1 MNEKENTKDSQ
12 LGNLLDKLA
21 NDLNYSTKDHSQ
33 DINTL
38 SEIYSQ
44 DYRHS
49 YAKISLKVQ
58 NILENDT
65 SKGECLSNNIQV
77 LKDEIIKKSVSPQVK
92 SDDESKNLLKNV
104 IKLSDHVNLE
114 IGRYNLL
121 TEKINRIVIEKAA
134 KENPQ
139 QVHDQDIEDRLN
151 KLEKSQE
158 KSENTVLNAAEK
170 LDKVDEKLER
180 NSMSSITTLTIFSA
194 VILAFTGSIT
204 FTSGVFSGMATVSS
218 FRIVFITALIGLVVF
233 NLIFMLLFIVGR
245 MVGKSVCCKCKYYTE
260 DESVL
265 ECGSGYCNK
274 KLHMQNGICILLH
287 KYPYVFIIDLFI
299 IGIIYY
305 DAILFFS
312 NNTHYLWFKL
322 NNILKYFAII
332 FPIVVCVI
340 IYIFWKIYRK
350 IMYNR
355 CKIEISVKITEE
367 FFPREKSAIYKI
379 TSMLANSLNKIFAP
393 NLEEESDK
401 DKILNKLSNHQESE
415 QMKVLQQELDFY
427 SEERLLSGKER
438 LHYIGYKEHIYNKKK
453 RKRNIE
459 KILDNIKT
467 ESDSNNDTE
476 PLDDSIDTDY
486 REI

>member
-1 MNEKENTKDSQ
+1 MSEKENAKDSQ
-12 LGNLLDKLA
+12 LGNLLEKLA
-21 NDLNYSTKDHSQ
+21 NDIDYSTKDHGQ
-33 DINTL
+33 DIDTL
-38 SEIYSQ
+38 SKIYSE

-58 NILENDT
+58 NILENDA

-77 LKDEIIKKSVSPQVK
+77 LKDEIIKKSVSSQVE
-92 SDDESKNLLKNV
+92 SDNNLKNLLKNV

-121 TEKINRIVIEKAA
+121 TEKINRIVIEKAV

-139 QVHDQDIEDRLN
+139 KVHDQDIEDRLN
-151 KLEKSQE
+151 RLEKSQE

-204 FTSGVFSGMATVSS
+204 FTSGVFSGMTAVSS

-245 MVGKSVCCKCKYYTE
+245 MVDKSVCCKCKYYTE
-260 DESVL
+260 DESVI

-305 DAILFFS
+305 DAILFFL
-312 NNTHYLWFKL
+312 NNPHYLWFKL
-322 NNILKYFAII
+322 NHIIKCFAII

-340 IYIFWKIYRK
+340 IYIVWKIYQK

-355 CKIEISVKITEE
+355 CMTEVSVKITEE
-367 FFPREKSAIYKI
+367 FFPPKKSAIYKI
-379 TSMLANSLNKIFAP
+379 TDMLANSLSRLFSSTF
-393 NLEEESDK
+393 EEESDK
-401 DKILNKLSNHQESE
+401 DKILKKLSDHQESE
-415 QMKVLQQELDFY
+415 RMKILQQELDFY
-427 SEERLLSGKER
+427 SEERLLLGKER

-453 RKRNIE
+453 KEKNIE
-459 KILDNIKT
+459 KILDDIKT
-467 ESDSNNDTE
+467 ESYG
-476 PLDDSIDTDY
+476 DDDIEIIDDDY
-486 REI
+486 REV